1 VTGAGRAV
9 VRRTGRWQPG
19 VVAPAARSDKP
30 DRPGAEHWVPA
41 GADVEALRAAA
52 PGCRGCE
59 LWEPATQVVVS
70 TGEASARVVLVG
82 EQPGD
87 VEDREGVPFVGP
99 AGKLLMR
106 AVEEAG
112 LDRREVYLT
121 NAVKHFRFTPRGKR
135 RIHQTPDVGHVT
147 ACRPWVEAEL
157 QAVDPDVVVP
167 LGATAARSVMGPGVK
182 VTQQRG
188 QVVVQETLTGERT
201 FVPTV
206 HPSSVLRAPDPERQ
220 KAYEALVADLRVVA
234 RLLS

>member
-1 VTGAGRAV
+1 MPTASR
-9 VRRTGRWQPG
+9 
-19 VVAPAARSDKP
+19 P
-30 DRPGAEHWVPA
+30 DRPGAQEWVPPD
-41 GADVEALRAAA
+41 GGVEALRAAA
-52 PGCRGCE
+52 PACRGCE

-70 TGEASARVVLVG
+70 SGDASARVVLVG

-106 AVEEAG
+106 AVEDAG

-121 NAVKHFRFTPRGKR
+121 NAVKHFRFTSRGKR

-157 QAVDPDVVVP
+157 CAVDPDVVVP

-182 VTQQRG
+182 VSQQRG
-188 QVVVQETLTGERT
+188 QLVVQETADGERR

-206 HPSSVLRAPDPERQ
+206 HPSAVLRVPGVDREA
-220 KAYEALVADLRVVA
+220 AYAALVADLRVVA
-234 RLLS
+234 RLLA